1 MKIELGEGLP
11 VEFIK
16 LNCPNCNGKIEYKE
30 EQSFKCPFCET
41 EIMLKENKVYYV
53 DQTIN
58 NYYGTTSENKATHPK
73 TNLKALLMVPIVILC
88 AILGYFLLSGNE
100 TEYGNHEEKYVRKMP
115 ESEVLLFFLK
125 DIFDKGEAMPT
136 KEEIASI
143 RYLTAYYSENQW
155 HFDYSFDDP
164 FTNKQA
170 EISNYIIMDKLL
182 NTQKIEQKDFEAF
195 TGLTVLNLMGDYE
208 ISQSEKVSFR
218 HLEDLKSY
226 TGSFNE
232 SFSKIAEY
240 FSDKSNVV
248 ELSIQIRS
256 NDELALLLE
265 FPNLQSLEISY
276 YTETV
281 TDFNLLNQLPLKS
294 LSLRSA
300 NDLKWLSSL
309 TDLESLAIDISEATD
324 FSSFYSLNQLQELKL
339 TSIRNLKTL
348 DFIQNM
354 PNLQSLD
361 LENMD
366 ITNLE
371 RLRNKSSLTKLRLAS
386 LYKLEL
392 LDIVN
397 SLTSLTDLSI
407 TGYSGQI
414 ASAVAPHLK
423 KAELTSTFL
432 PKLEAPALKDLTVVI
447 SGAQSYLNGADLLKY
462 PQLEQLIT
470 MESGDFIGI
479 RSLNRLP
486 NLQTINLNET
496 AFYEET
502 SELFNLQHVKTLNCN
517 ECRFQINSQNSF
529 NNNIL
534 EHLTLNDVS
543 FRIDNG
549 DWVHEIDKVMPY
561 FAGLAAL
568 RSFTI
573 QDSSLQSLSF
583 MENWQ
588 QIEVLHLENNAV
600 SNVEPL
606 VNLPNLKKLYILGN
620 QVQNKSVLDKGI
632 VIY

>member
-1 MKIELGEGLP
+1 M
-11 VEFIK
+11 EFIK

-30 EQSFKCPFCET
+30 GQSFKCPFCET

-58 NYYGTTSENKATHPK
+58 NYYGATSANKATRPK
-73 TNLKALLMVPIVILC
+73 MNLKALLMVPFVILC
-88 AILGYFLLSGNE
+88 AFLGYFLLSSNQTENGNR
-100 TEYGNHEEKYVRKMP
+100 EKISVRKMP
-115 ESEVLLFFLK
+115 ESEVLLLFLK
-125 DIFDKGEAMPT
+125 DIFDKGEALPT
-136 KEEIASI
+136 KEEIVSI
-143 RYLTAYYSENQW
+143 RYLAAYHSEDQW
-155 HFDYSFDDP
+155 HFDYSLDDP

-170 EISNYIIMDKLL
+170 KISNYIIMDKLL

-208 ISQSEKVSFR
+208 ISRSENVSFR
-218 HLEDLKSY
+218 HLEGLKSY

-240 FSDKSNVV
+240 FSDKSNIV

-281 TDFNLLNQLPLKS
+281 TDFPLLNQLPLKS
-294 LSLRSA
+294 LSLMSA

-309 TDLESLAIDISEATD
+309 TDLQSLTIDLSEATD

-339 TSIRNLKTL
+339 TAVRNLKTL

-366 ITNLE
+366 ISNVE

-386 LYKLEL
+386 LFKLEL
-392 LDIVN
+392 HDIVN
-397 SLTSLTDLSI
+397 SLSSLTDLSI
-407 TGYSGQI
+407 TGYHGEISSI
-414 ASAVAPHLK
+414 VAPHLK
-423 KAELTSTFL
+423 KAELASSLL
-432 PKLEAPALKDLTVVI
+432 PKLEAPVLKYLTVEI
-447 SGAQSYLNGADLLKY
+447 SGAQSYLNGEELLKY
-462 PQLEQLIT
+462 PQLEQLT
-470 MESGDFIGI
+470 AMEGGDFIGI
-479 RSLNRLP
+479 DSLNRLP

-496 AFYEET
+496 TFYEET
-502 SELFNLQHVKTLNCN
+502 SELFNLQHVKKLNCN
-517 ECRFQINSQNSF
+517 ECKFQIDSQNSF
-529 NNNIL
+529 NNNNL
-534 EHLTLNDVS
+534 EHLTLNDAS
-543 FRIDNG
+543 FQIDNG
-549 DWVHEIDKVMPY
+549 DWVNEVDKVMPY
-561 FAGLAAL
+561 FAGFSAL

-583 MENWQ
+583 MEKWQ
-588 QIEVLHLENNAV
+588 QIEELHLENNAI
-600 SNVEPL
+600 SNVAPL

-620 QVQNKSVLDKGI
+620 QVRNTSVLDKGI
-632 VIY
+632 LIY

>member
-1 MKIELGEGLP
+1 M
-11 VEFIK
+11 EFIK
-16 LNCPNCNGKIEYKE
+16 LNCPNCNGKIEYRE
-30 EQSFKCPFCET
+30 GQSFKCPFCET

-58 NYYGTTSENKATHPK
+58 NYYGTTSANKATRPK
-73 TNLKALLMVPIVILC
+73 PNLKALLIIPIVILC
-88 AILGYFLLSGNE
+88 VFLGYFLLSGNQ
-100 TEYGNHEEKYVRKMP
+100 TEYGNHKDLPVREMP

-125 DIFDKGEAMPT
+125 DIFDKGGAMPT

-143 RYLTAYYSENQW
+143 RYLKAYYSEDQW
-155 HFDYSFDDP
+155 HFDYSLDDP

-170 EISNYIIMDKLL
+170 KISNYTIMDKLL

-208 ISQSEKVSFR
+208 ISQSENVSFR
-218 HLEDLKSY
+218 HLEGLKSY

-248 ELSIQIRS
+248 ELSVQIRS

-276 YTETV
+276 HNETV
-281 TDFNLLNQLPLKS
+281 TDYPLLNKLPLKS

-309 TDLESLAIDISEATD
+309 TDLESLAIDLSEATD

-339 TSIRNLKTL
+339 TAVKNLKTL

-354 PNLQSLD
+354 PNLQTLD

-366 ITNLE
+366 ITNVE
-371 RLRNKSSLTKLRLAS
+371 HLRNKSSLTKLRLAS

-392 LDIVN
+392 YDIVN

-414 ASAVAPHLK
+414 ASIVAPHLK
-423 KAELTSTFL
+423 KAELKSSFL
-432 PKLEAPALKDLTVVI
+432 SKLEAPALKDLTVEI
-447 SGAQSYLNGADLLKY
+447 SGGQSYLNGAELLKY
-462 PQLEQLIT
+462 PQLEQLT
-470 MESGDFIGI
+470 AMESGDFTGI

-496 AFYEET
+496 SFYEET

-517 ECRFQINSQNSF
+517 DCKFQINSQNSF

-534 EHLTLNDVS
+534 EHLTLNNVS
-543 FRIDNG
+543 FRIGNG
-549 DWVHEIDKVMPY
+549 DWVHEVDKVMPY
-561 FAGLAAL
+561 FAGFSAL

-583 MENWQ
+583 MGNWQ
-588 QIEVLHLENNAV
+588 QIEVLHLENNAI

-620 QVQNKSVLDKGI
+620 QVQNKSVLDNGI

>member
-1 MKIELGEGLP
+1 M
-11 VEFIK
+11 EFIK

-58 NYYGTTSENKATHPK
+58 NYYGTTSANKATRPK
-73 TNLKALLMVPIVILC
+73 TNLKALLMVPVVILC
-88 AILGYFLLSGNE
+88 AFLGYFLLSSNQ
-100 TEYGNHEEKYVRKMP
+100 TEYGNREKIPVRKMP
-115 ESEVLLFFLK
+115 ESEVLLLFLK
-125 DIFDKGEAMPT
+125 DIFDKGEALPT

-143 RYLTAYYSENQW
+143 RYLAAYHSEDQW
-155 HFDYSFDDP
+155 HFDYSLDDP

-170 EISNYIIMDKLL
+170 KISNYIIMDKLL

-208 ISQSEKVSFR
+208 ISQSENVSFR
-218 HLEDLKSY
+218 HLEGLKSY

-240 FSDKSNVV
+240 FSDKSNVE

-281 TDFNLLNQLPLKS
+281 TDFPLLNQLPLKS
-294 LSLRSA
+294 LSIMSA

-309 TDLESLAIDISEATD
+309 TDLQSLTIDLSEATD

-339 TSIRNLKTL
+339 TAVRNLKTL

-366 ITNLE
+366 ITNVE

-386 LYKLEL
+386 LFKLEL
-392 LDIVN
+392 HDIVN
-397 SLTSLTDLSI
+397 SLSSLTDLSI
-407 TGYSGQI
+407 TGYHGEISSI
-414 ASAVAPHLK
+414 VAPHLK
-423 KAELTSTFL
+423 KAELTSSL
-432 PKLEAPALKDLTVVI
+432 LSKLEAPILKYLTVEI
-447 SGAQSYLNGADLLKY
+447 SGAQSYLNGEELLKY
-462 PQLEQLIT
+462 PQLEQLT
-470 MESGDFIGI
+470 AMEGGDFIGI
-479 RSLNRLP
+479 ASLNRLP

-496 AFYEET
+496 TFYEET

-517 ECRFQINSQNSF
+517 ECKFQMNSQNSF
-529 NNNIL
+529 NNNNL
-534 EHLTLNDVS
+534 EHLTLNDAS
-543 FRIDNG
+543 FQIDHG
-549 DWVHEIDKVMPY
+549 DWVNEVDKVMPY
-561 FAGLAAL
+561 FAGFSAL

-583 MENWQ
+583 MEKWQ
-588 QIEVLHLENNAV
+588 QIEELHLENNAI
-600 SNVEPL
+600 SNVAPL

-620 QVQNKSVLDKGI
+620 QVQNTSVLDKGI
-632 VIY
+632 LIY

>member
-1 MKIELGEGLP
+1 M
-11 VEFIK
+11 EFIK
-16 LNCPNCNGKIEYKE
+16 LNCPNCNGKIDYKE
-30 EQSFKCPFCET
+30 GQSFKCPYCET

-58 NYYGTTSENKATHPK
+58 NYYGRTSANKDIRPK
-73 TNLKALLMVPIVILC
+73 KNLKTLIMIPIVILC
-88 AILGYFLLSGNE
+88 AFLGYFLLSGTQ
-100 TEYGNHEEKYVRKMP
+100 TEFGIQKEIPVRKMP
-115 ESEVLLFFLK
+115 ESDILLFFLK

-143 RYLTAYYSENQW
+143 RYLKAYFTEDQW
-155 HFDYSFDDP
+155 HFDYSLDDP
-164 FTNKQA
+164 FTNKEA

-208 ISQSEKVSFR
+208 ISQSENVSFR
-218 HLEDLKSY
+218 HLSGLKSY

-276 YTETV
+276 HTETV
-281 TDFNLLNQLPLKS
+281 TDFSLLNKLPLKS

-309 TDLESLAIDISEATD
+309 SDLESLTLDMSEATD

-339 TSIRNLKTL
+339 TSVKNLKTL

-371 RLRNKSSLTKLRLAS
+371 RLRNKSSLTKLRLSS

-407 TGYSGQI
+407 TGNSGKVSTI
-414 ASAVAPHLK
+414 VAPHLK
-423 KAELTSTFL
+423 KAEITGSFI
-432 PKLEAPALKDLTVVI
+432 PKLEAPALKYLTVNI
-447 SGAQSYLNGADLLKY
+447 SSMESYLNGAQLLKY
-462 PQLEQLIT
+462 PQLEQLTT
-470 MESGDFIGI
+470 MEYGDFTGI
-479 RSLNRLP
+479 RSLNNLP

-496 AFYEET
+496 TFYEET
-502 SELFNLQHVKTLNCN
+502 SELFNLKHVKTLNCN
-517 ECRFQINSQNSF
+517 ECRFQINSQNPF

-543 FRIDNG
+543 FQIGNG
-549 DWVHEIDKVMPY
+549 DWVHEVDKIMPY
-561 FAGLAAL
+561 FAGFSAL

-588 QIEVLHLENNAV
+588 QIEVLHLENNAI

-632 VIY
+632 MIY

>member
-1 MKIELGEGLP
+1 M
-11 VEFIK
+11 EFIK
-16 LNCPNCNGKIEYKE
+16 LNCPNCNGKIEYRE
-30 EQSFKCPFCET
+30 GQSFKCPFCET

-58 NYYGTTSENKATHPK
+58 NYYGKTPPNTTTRQKK
-73 TNLKALLMVPIVILC
+73 NLKALLVIPFVIVF
-88 AILGYFLLSGNE
+88 AFLGYFLLSGNQ
-100 TEYGNHEEKYVRKMP
+100 TEFSTHKEIPVRKMP
-115 ESEVLLFFLK
+115 ESEVLIFFLK

-143 RYLTAYYSENQW
+143 RYLKTYYSEDQW
-155 HFDYSFDDP
+155 HFDYSLDDP

-208 ISQSEKVSFR
+208 ISQSENVSFR
-218 HLEDLKSY
+218 HLEGLKSY

-256 NDELALLLE
+256 NDELAKLLE
-265 FPNLQSLEISY
+265 FPNLQALEISY
-276 YTETV
+276 HTETV
-281 TDFNLLNQLPLKS
+281 TDFPLLNKLPLKS

-309 TDLESLAIDISEATD
+309 SDLESLAIDMSEATD

-339 TSIRNLKTL
+339 TAVKNLKTL

-371 RLRNKSSLTKLRLAS
+371 RLRNKSSLTKLRLSS

-407 TGYSGQI
+407 TGYSGKVSTI
-414 ASAVAPHLK
+414 VAPHLR
-423 KAELTSTFL
+423 KAEIKGSFI
-432 PKLEAPALKDLTVVI
+432 PKLEAPALKYLTVYI
-447 SGAQSYLNGADLLKY
+447 SSMESYLNGAQLLKY
-462 PQLEQLIT
+462 PQLEQLTT
-470 MESGDFIGI
+470 MEYGDFTGI
-479 RSLNRLP
+479 RSLNNLP

-496 AFYEET
+496 TFYEET

-517 ECRFQINSQNSF
+517 ECRFQINSQNPF

-543 FRIDNG
+543 FQIGNG
-549 DWVHEIDKVMPY
+549 DWLYEVDKIMPY
-561 FAGLAAL
+561 FAGLSAL
-568 RSFTI
+568 HSFTL

-588 QIEVLHLENNAV
+588 QIEVLHLENNAI
-600 SNVEPL
+600 SNIEPL
-606 VNLPNLKKLYILGN
+606 VNLPNLKKLFILGN

-632 VIY
+632 MIY

>member
-1 MKIELGEGLP
+1 M
-11 VEFIK
+11 EFIK
-16 LNCPNCNGKIEYKE
+16 LNCPNCNGKIDYKE
-30 EQSFKCPFCET
+30 GQSFKCPYCET
-41 EIMLKENKVYYV
+41 EIMLKENKVYFV

-58 NYYGTTSENKATHPK
+58 NYYGPTSAIKDIGPK
-73 TNLKALLMVPIVILC
+73 KNLKALIMIPIVILC
-88 AILGYFLLSGNE
+88 AFLGYFILSGNQTDFGTHKE
-100 TEYGNHEEKYVRKMP
+100 IPVRKMP

-136 KEEIASI
+136 REEIASI
-143 RYLTAYYSENQW
+143 RYLKTYYSEDQW
-155 HFDYSFDDP
+155 HFDYSLDDP
-164 FTNKQA
+164 FTNKEA

-218 HLEDLKSY
+218 HLEGLKSY

-232 SFSKIAEY
+232 SFNKIADY

-248 ELSIQIRS
+248 ELSVQIRS
-256 NDELALLLE
+256 NEELALLLE

-276 YTETV
+276 HTETV
-281 TDFNLLNQLPLKS
+281 TDFSRLNQLPLKS
-294 LSLRSA
+294 LSLSFA

-309 TDLESLAIDISEATD
+309 SNLESLAIDISEATD

-339 TSIRNLKTL
+339 TSVKNLKTL

-371 RLRNKSSLTKLRLAS
+371 RLRNKSSLTKLRLSS

-407 TGYSGQI
+407 TGYSGKVSTI
-414 ASAVAPHLK
+414 VAPHLK
-423 KAELTSTFL
+423 KAEIKGSFI
-432 PKLEAPALKDLTVVI
+432 PMLEAPALKYLTVYI
-447 SGAQSYLNGADLLKY
+447 SSMESYLNGAQLLKY
-462 PQLEQLIT
+462 PQLEQLTT
-470 MESGDFIGI
+470 MEYGDFTGI
-479 RSLNRLP
+479 RSLNNLP
-486 NLQTINLNET
+486 NLQTINLNQT
-496 AFYEET
+496 TFYEDT

-517 ECRFQINSQNSF
+517 ECRFQINSQDPF

-543 FRIDNG
+543 FQIGNG
-549 DWVHEIDKVMPY
+549 DWVYEVDKIMPY
-561 FAGLAAL
+561 FAGFSAL

-588 QIEVLHLENNAV
+588 QIEVLHLENNAI

-632 VIY
+632 MIY

>member
-1 MKIELGEGLP
+1 
-11 VEFIK
+11 
-16 LNCPNCNGKIEYKE
+16 
-30 EQSFKCPFCET
+30 
-41 EIMLKENKVYYV
+41 
-53 DQTIN
+53 
-58 NYYGTTSENKATHPK
+58 
-73 TNLKALLMVPIVILC
+73 
-88 AILGYFLLSGNE
+88 
-100 TEYGNHEEKYVRKMP
+100 
-115 ESEVLLFFLK
+115 
-125 DIFDKGEAMPT
+125 MPT

-143 RYLTAYYSENQW
+143 RYLKAYFSEDQW
-155 HFDYSFDDP
+155 HLDYSLDDP

-208 ISQSEKVSFR
+208 ISQSENVSFR
-218 HLEDLKSY
+218 HLEGLKSY

-281 TDFNLLNQLPLKS
+281 TDFSLLNQLPLKS

-309 TDLESLAIDISEATD
+309 TNLESLAIDISEATD

-339 TSIRNLKTL
+339 TSVRNLKTL

-354 PNLQSLD
+354 PNLQSID

-371 RLRNKSSLTKLRLAS
+371 PLRNKSSMTKLRLAS

-414 ASAVAPHLK
+414 ASIVAPHLK
-423 KAELTSTFL
+423 KAELKSTFL
-432 PKLEAPALKDLTVVI
+432 SKLKAPALKDLTVDI
-447 SGAQSYLNGADLLKY
+447 SGAQSYLNGAELLKY
-462 PQLEQLIT
+462 PQLEQLT
-470 MESGDFIGI
+470 AMESGDFTGI

-496 AFYEET
+496 TFYEET
-502 SELFNLQHVKTLNCN
+502 SKLFNLQHVKTLNCN

-534 EHLTLNDVS
+534 EHLTLNSVS
-543 FRIDNG
+543 FRIGNG
-549 DWVHEIDKVMPY
+549 DWVHEVDKVMPY
-561 FAGLAAL
+561 FGGFSAL

-588 QIEVLHLENNAV
+588 QIEVLHLENNAI

-606 VNLPNLKKLYILGN
+606 VDLPNLKKLYILGN
-620 QVQNKSVLDKGI
+620 QVQNKSVLDNGI

>member
-1 MKIELGEGLP
+1 M
-11 VEFIK
+11 EFIK
-16 LNCPNCNGKIEYKE
+16 LNCPNCNGKIDYKE
-30 EQSFKCPFCET
+30 GQSFKCPYCET
-41 EIMLKENKVYYV
+41 EIMLKENKVYFV

-58 NYYGTTSENKATHPK
+58 NYYGPTSANKEIGPK
-73 TNLKALLMVPIVILC
+73 KNLKALIMIPIVILC
-88 AILGYFLLSGNE
+88 AFLGYFILSGNQ
-100 TEYGNHEEKYVRKMP
+100 TEFGNHKEIPVRKMP

-143 RYLTAYYSENQW
+143 RYLKTYYSEDQW
-155 HFDYSFDDP
+155 HFDYSLDDP
-164 FTNKQA
+164 FTNKEA

-208 ISQSEKVSFR
+208 ISQSEKVSFQ
-218 HLEDLKSY
+218 HLSGLKSY

-248 ELSIQIRS
+248 ELSVQIRS
-256 NDELALLLE
+256 NEELALLLE

-276 YTETV
+276 HTETV
-281 TDFNLLNQLPLKS
+281 TDFSRLNQLPLKS
-294 LSLRSA
+294 LSLSFA

-309 TDLESLAIDISEATD
+309 SNLESLAIDISEATD

-339 TSIRNLKTL
+339 TSVKNLKTL

-354 PNLQSLD
+354 PNLQTLD

-371 RLRNKSSLTKLRLAS
+371 RLRNKSSLTKLRLSS

-407 TGYSGQI
+407 TGYSGKVSTI
-414 ASAVAPHLK
+414 VAPHLK
-423 KAELTSTFL
+423 KAEIAGSFI
-432 PKLEAPALKDLTVVI
+432 PKLEAPALKYLTVYI
-447 SGAQSYLNGADLLKY
+447 SSMESYLNGAQLLKY
-462 PQLEQLIT
+462 PQLEQLTT
-470 MESGDFIGI
+470 MEYGDFTGI
-479 RSLNRLP
+479 RSLNNLP
-486 NLQTINLNET
+486 NLQTINLNQT
-496 AFYEET
+496 TFYEET

-517 ECRFQINSQNSF
+517 ECRFQINSQDPF

-534 EHLTLNDVS
+534 EYLTLNDVS
-543 FRIDNG
+543 FQIGNG
-549 DWVHEIDKVMPY
+549 DWVHEVDKIMPY
-561 FAGLAAL
+561 FAGFSAL

-588 QIEVLHLENNAV
+588 QIEVLHLENNAI

-632 VIY
+632 MIY

>member
-1 MKIELGEGLP
+1 M
-11 VEFIK
+11 EFIK
-16 LNCPNCNGKIEYKE
+16 LNCPNCNGKIEYRE
-30 EQSFKCPFCET
+30 GQSFKCPFCET

-58 NYYGTTSENKATHPK
+58 NYYGTTPPNTTTRPK
-73 TNLKALLMVPIVILC
+73 KNLKALLVIPIVIVF
-88 AILGYFLLSGNE
+88 AFLGYFLLSGNQ
-100 TEYGNHEEKYVRKMP
+100 TEFSTHKEIPVRKMP

-143 RYLTAYYSENQW
+143 RYLKTYYSEDQW
-155 HFDYSFDDP
+155 HFDYSLDDP

-208 ISQSEKVSFR
+208 ISQSEKVSFQ
-218 HLEDLKSY
+218 HLSGLKSY

-232 SFSKIAEY
+232 SFNKIADY

-248 ELSIQIRS
+248 ELSVQIRS
-256 NDELALLLE
+256 NEELALLLE

-276 YTETV
+276 HTETV
-281 TDFNLLNQLPLKS
+281 TDFSRLNQLPLKS
-294 LSLRSA
+294 LSLSFA

-309 TDLESLAIDISEATD
+309 SNLESLAIDISEATD

-339 TSIRNLKTL
+339 TSVKNLKTL

-371 RLRNKSSLTKLRLAS
+371 RLRNKSSLTKLRLSS

-407 TGYSGQI
+407 TGYSGKVSTI
-414 ASAVAPHLK
+414 VAPHLE
-423 KAELTSTFL
+423 KAEIKGSFI
-432 PKLEAPALKDLTVVI
+432 PKLEAPALKYLTVYI
-447 SGAQSYLNGADLLKY
+447 SSMESYLNGAQLLKY
-462 PQLEQLIT
+462 PQLEQLTT
-470 MESGDFIGI
+470 MEYGDFTGI
-479 RSLNRLP
+479 RSLNNLP
-486 NLQTINLNET
+486 NLQTINLNQT
-496 AFYEET
+496 TFYEET

-517 ECRFQINSQNSF
+517 ECRFQINSQNPF

-534 EHLTLNDVS
+534 EHLTLNNVS
-543 FRIDNG
+543 YRIDNG
-549 DWVHEIDKVMPY
+549 DWVHEVDQVMPY
-561 FAGLAAL
+561 FAGFSAL

-588 QIEVLHLENNAV
+588 QIEVLHLENNAI

-632 VIY
+632 MIY

>member
-1 MKIELGEGLP
+1 M
-11 VEFIK
+11 EFIK

-30 EQSFKCPFCET
+30 EQAFKCPFCET

-58 NYYGTTSENKATHPK
+58 NYYGTTSSDKATRPK
-73 TNLKALLMVPIVILC
+73 TNLKALLMIPIVILC
-88 AILGYFLLSGNE
+88 VFLGYFLLSDNQ
-100 TEYGNHEEKYVRKMP
+100 TEYGKEIPVREMP

-125 DIFDKGEAMPT
+125 DIFDKGGAMPT

-143 RYLTAYYSENQW
+143 RYLKAYYAEDQW
-155 HFDYSFDDP
+155 HFDYSLDDP

-170 EISNYIIMDKLL
+170 EISNYIMMDKLL

-208 ISQSEKVSFR
+208 ISRSENVSFR
-218 HLEDLKSY
+218 HLEGLKSY

-256 NDELALLLE
+256 NEELALLLA

-276 YTETV
+276 HTETV
-281 TDFNLLNQLPLKS
+281 TDFPLLNKLPLKS
-294 LSLRSA
+294 LSLRSV

-309 TDLESLAIDISEATD
+309 TDLESLAIDMSEATD
-324 FSSFYSLNQLQELKL
+324 FNSFYSLNQLQELKL
-339 TSIRNLKTL
+339 TAVKNLKTL

-366 ITNLE
+366 ITNVE
-371 RLRNKSSLTKLRLAS
+371 RLRNKSSLTKLRLTYLS
-386 LYKLEL
+386 ELEL
-392 LDIVN
+392 LDVVN

-414 ASAVAPHLK
+414 ASIVAPHLK
-423 KAELTSTFL
+423 KAELTSSFL
-432 PKLEAPALKDLTVVI
+432 PKLEAPALKDLTVDI
-447 SGAQSYLNGADLLKY
+447 SGAQSYLNGEELLKY
-462 PQLEQLIT
+462 PQLEQLTAI
-470 MESGDFIGI
+470 EDGDFRGI
-479 RSLNRLP
+479 RSLNRLA

-496 AFYEET
+496 TFYEET

-517 ECRFQINSQNSF
+517 ECKFQINSQNSF
-529 NNNIL
+529 NNNKL

-549 DWVHEIDKVMPY
+549 DWVHEVDKVMPY
-561 FAGLAAL
+561 FAGLSAL

-583 MENWQ
+583 MEKWQ
-588 QIEVLHLENNAV
+588 QIEELHLENNAL

-620 QVQNKSVLDKGI
+620 QVQNTSVLDKGI
-632 VIY
+632 LIY